1 MRSALI
7 AVQMNPNMEEIMSVM
22 QKAEALLGRMLKIV
36 PSSNEKLA
44 SNKADAAATIT
55 VSSPAFK
62 NGMPIP
68 RQYAQDGVNISPPL
82 QWSGVPSASRELVL
96 VVEDPDAP
104 MPNPIVHWVVFGIA
118 PTTSSLPEN
127 LPQGPRLTTPVIARQ
142 GSNYNKEHRYTGP
155 KPPVGHGVHHYHFQL
170 FALDKNLS
178 VGDAPEKNDLLKT
191 MQGHVLAQGEL
202 IGTYER
208 VAPE

>member
-1 MRSALI
+1 
-7 AVQMNPNMEEIMSVM
+7 MEEIMSVM

-44 SNKADAAATIT
+44 SNKADAAVT
-55 VSSPAFK
+55 
-62 NGMPIP
+62 
-68 RQYAQDGVNISPPL
+68 
-82 QWSGVPSASRELVL
+82 
-96 VVEDPDAP
+96 
-104 MPNPIVHWVVFGIA
+104 
-118 PTTSSLPEN
+118 
-127 LPQGPRLTTPVIARQ
+127 
-142 GSNYNKEHRYTGP
+142 P

-178 VGDAPEKNDLLKT
+178 VGDAPEKNDLLKA

-208 VAPE
+208 VAQE